1 MRMTGCSRVFLR
13 ARGLH
18 RTGRP
23 VSPRDSSAL
32 GLSAGDSVGE
42 PNFSEGGTQDP
53 VRGVN
58 EAITPYLIKKIT
70 RYEPPKFIWRTLYTF
85 LLLGL
90 VIKRVLWH
98 RKLNMEQTL
107 QQISRLGPDTLGVAM
122 LTSSFVGTVFTI
134 QF

>member
-90 VIKRVLWH
+90 VIKRVLWQLAAVSEASHMNLLRLAWEVSTTVGYGHASMH
-98 RKLNMEQTL
+98 R
-107 QQISRLGPDTLGVAM
+107 
-122 LTSSFVGTVFTI
+122 
-134 QF
+134 